1 MLDGDLG
8 FSKSGP
14 VPVALPINAAFFEAT
29 ESAIRLLILRALL
42 HVSREKGRN
51 RLQDAF

>member
-1 MLDGDLG
+1 MMLDGDLG
-8 FSKSGP
+8 FSKSGL
-14 VPVALPINAAFFEAT
+14 LPKARK
-29 ESAIRLLILRALL
+29 SAIRVLILRALL